1 MSAFRAV
8 NEVLVGLFRDIL
20 GMEEETIITEEYKDI
35 TCTDM
40 HIIEAIGIDEPKNM
54 STVANDLGIT
64 VSTLTT
70 GVNSLV
76 RKAYVEKIKG
86 EVDRRVVFLKLTDK
100 GIKAYRHHEQFHID
114 MTNAVIKQLDDDEIV
129 VLVKAL
135 KGVSEYFELE
145 K

>member
-8 NEVLVGLFRDIL
+8 NDVLVGLFRDIL
-20 GMEEETIITEEYKDI
+20 GAEEEAIITEEYKDI
-35 TCTDM
+35 TCNDM
-40 HIIEAIGIDEPKNM
+40 HIIEAIGVEEPRNM
-54 STVANDLGIT
+54 STVANDLRIT

-70 GVNSLV
+70 GVNSLA
-76 RKAYVEKIKG
+76 RKDYVEKIKG

-100 GIKAYRHHEQFHID
+100 GIKAYKHHEQFHTN
-114 MTNAVIKQLDDDEIV
+114 MTTAVIKQLNDEEID

-135 KGVSEYFELE
+135 KGISEYFELE